1 VGSSIIVLGSLTEIK
16 ILSKHEVSFEEAKTI
31 FDDSLYVEFY
41 APNYLEGVDIMLV
54 KGIKK
59 GKIIELLE
67 AVDFPNN
74 EDVLVEIREVNDF
87 WSAWQDF
94 RQRVDLTSLDDD
106 TLDNLRDNSTGRDVH
121 L

>member
-1 VGSSIIVLGSLTEIK
+1 MALSSLTGIK
-16 ILSKHEVSFEEAKTI
+16 ILSKHEVSFESAKTV

-67 AVDFPNN
+67 
-74 EDVLVEIREVNDF
+74 
-87 WSAWQDF
+87 
-94 RQRVDLTSLDDD
+94 
-106 TLDNLRDNSTGRDVH
+106 
-121 L
+121 